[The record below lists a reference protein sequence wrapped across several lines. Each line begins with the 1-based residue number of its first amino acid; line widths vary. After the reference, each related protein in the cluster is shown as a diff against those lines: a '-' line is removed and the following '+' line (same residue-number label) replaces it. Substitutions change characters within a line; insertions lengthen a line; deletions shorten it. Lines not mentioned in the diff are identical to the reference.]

1 MEPVSGA
8 FQNWD
13 DNGHYNP
20 PETGWHAEMYEPG
33 FGGETISIT
42 ESGNALRWLAERV
55 DDDPRFA
62 RSTVEQVF
70 HAFTGLDVL
79 KGYEWST
86 DSVEYEAWRQQDAFF
101 NRVSNEF
108 MNNGWDI
115 KIPIRE
121 VLLSK
126 FYRAV
131 DHEDASEAEL
141 MMAGTAR
148 LLTPE
153 ELHQKILT
161 ITGYE
166 WGDELIDDY
175 RLLYGGIDSDDV
187 VKTHA
192 NPMVS
197 SERSQ
202 SEWQTQLPVKQ
213 PVPTLSYRFLNDDYF
228 LMSKRR
234 INPIPMKD
242 LRFLKFKS
250 VSNVRFNICSTEFL
264 DKKCAS
270 TTQKFLPLTTCG
282 WTSIQKEKH

>member
-1 MEPVSGA
+1 MRFVTPDLDDPQSDIFYPVTIDVQPQVGILSTVSFMNRYPTTDTNRNRHRAKIFYEYFLNTNILSLADRPIDADNSAIHNPTMNDPQCNVCHSVMEPVSGA

-13 DNGHYNP
+13 DDGHYNP

-42 ESGNALRWLAERV
+42 ESGSALRWLAERV

-86 DSVEYEAWRQQDAFF
+86 DSIEYEAWRQQDAFF

-108 MNNGWDI
+108 MNGGWDI

-121 VLLSK
+121 VLPPSFTVQSIMTTWK
-126 FYRAV
+126 
-131 DHEDASEAEL
+131 EL

-166 WGDELIDDY
+166 W
-175 RLLYGGIDSDDV
+175 R
-187 VKTHA
+187 
-192 NPMVS
+192 
-197 SERSQ
+197 
-202 SEWQTQLPVKQ
+202 
-213 PVPTLSYRFLNDDYF
+213 
-228 LMSKRR
+228 
-234 INPIPMKD
+234 
-242 LRFLKFKS
+242 
-250 VSNVRFNICSTEFL
+250 
-264 DKKCAS
+264 
-270 TTQKFLPLTTCG
+270 
-282 WTSIQKEKH
+282 